1 MKNGGKRQKT
11 SISARFW
18 VRKHPKSGR
27 NAQHRVVA
35 YWIALDLL
43 DSNNGHLTEV
53 T

>member
-27 NAQHRVVA
+27 NAQQMEGWMEGWMDGWMDGRK
-35 YWIALDLL
+35 LKR
-43 DSNNGHLTEV
+43 G
-53 T
+53 